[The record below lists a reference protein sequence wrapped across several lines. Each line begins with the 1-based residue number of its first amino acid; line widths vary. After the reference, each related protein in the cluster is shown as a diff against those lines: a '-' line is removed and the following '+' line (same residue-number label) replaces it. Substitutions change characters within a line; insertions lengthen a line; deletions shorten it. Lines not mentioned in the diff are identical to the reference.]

1 MTIDNLKKII
11 VILLLVVICVFAW
24 GGEAYKC
31 KKYEFRGAWIATVA
45 NIDWPTAVNL
55 TPEQQRKEMI
65 WLLDSLEKMNFNAVV
80 FQVRPTSD
88 AFYKSEIEP
97 WSYFLTGNQD
107 VGPSPFYDPLAFVV
121 HEAHKRNMDVHVWI
135 NPYRILNGSNVA
147 TLGHSHIFFK
157 KPYMVVKY
165 GGKYYFNPGLDETR
179 AYLGK
184 VVADI
189 VRRYDIDAVHFDDY
203 FYPYRVAGEE
213 FPDEATFRRYPRGFT
228 NKDDW
233 RRNNVNMVI
242 KELSDTIKRIKP
254 WVEFGISPFGVWR
267 NKNKDPKGSNT
278 TAGTT
283 NYDDLYADVLKWQQE
298 GWIDYVAP
306 QLYWEIGKK
315 AADYKELIAWWND
328 NTYGRN
334 LYIGL
339 FASGLAINTGEAW
352 KRPNELCRQMRL
364 NDKYDNVK
372 GCVFYSCRPMMKNPQ
387 GLCDSLSRKFFK
399 YPALI
404 PVNEKMQGVPPVA
417 PQNVRL
423 QKMGKR
429 TYLWWDATEA
439 MGGQKIVCY
448 IVYKF
453 ENDEETDISRMDK
466 VVARV
471 KDNCLDL
478 TQHGNG
484 TYVVTAVNRFHYE
497 SEGSVKLKI
506 SHLL

>member
-1 MTIDNLKKII
+1 LKRLFFILF
-11 VILLLVVICVFAW
+11 ILLLCAVAW
-24 GGEAYKC
+24 SGEAYKG

-45 NIDWPTAVNL
+45 NIDWPTQIGL
-55 TPEQQRKEMI
+55 TPEQQRREMI
-65 WLLDSLEKMNFNAVV
+65 WLLDSLASMNFNAVV

-88 AFYKSEIEP
+88 AFYKSDIEP
-97 WSYFLTGNQD
+97 WSYYLTGSQLE
-107 VGPSPFYDPLAFVV
+107 GPKPFYDPLAFVV

-135 NPYRILNGSNVA
+135 NPYRILNGSNVGI
-147 TLGHSHIFFK
+147 LSPSHVFFK
-157 KPYMVVKY
+157 KPFMVVKY

-179 AYLGK
+179 EYLGK

-213 FPDEATFRRYPRGFT
+213 FPDEAAFRKYPRGFT

-242 KELSDTIKRIKP
+242 RELSDTIKRIKP

-267 NKNKDPKGSNT
+267 NKSKDPRGSNT

-283 NYDDLYADVLKWQQE
+283 NYDDLYADVLKWQKE

-315 AADYKELIAWWND
+315 VADYRELIAWWND
-328 NTYGRN
+328 NTYSRN

-339 FASGLAINTGEAW
+339 YASGLAINKGEAW
-352 KRPNELCRQMRL
+352 KKPNELCRQMRM
-364 NDKYDNVK
+364 NEKYDNVK

-387 GLCDSLSRKFFK
+387 GICDSLSRKFYR
-399 YPALI
+399 YPALV
-404 PVNEKMQGVPPVA
+404 PPNDKMGGVPPVA
-417 PQNVRL
+417 PQNVRV

-429 TYLWWDATEA
+429 DYLWWDAVEGV
-439 MGGQKIVCY
+439 GGQKIVCY
-448 IVYKF
+448 VVYRF
-453 ENDEETDISRMDK
+453 ENDDEVDVRRMDRI
-466 VVARV
+466 VARV
-471 KDNCLDL
+471 RDNCLDL
-478 TQHGNG
+478 SQYGSG
-484 TYVVTAVNRFHYE
+484 IYVITAVNRFHYE
-497 SEGSVKLKI
+497 STGSVKLK
-506 SHLL
+506 L